1 MKKVFILIVGVL
13 LLTGC
18 GNKKITCTYKEESE
32 KYKQNRSLELIYVK
46 DNLASFTSNIKEEY
60 YDESLANDAY
70 IKYQTEYDN
79 YNNNDVLSSY
89 KKDNLIITAI
99 YQIDSDDIK
108 NKKVVFEFDLTKNKD
123 ALLKQLKSLG
133 YQCN

>member
-1 MKKVFILIVGVL
+1 MKKGLILLAGVL

-18 GNKKITCTYKEESE
+18 GNKKIMCTYKEESE

-70 IKYQTEYDN
+70 IKYQIEYDN

-108 NKKVVFEFDLTKNKD
+108 NKKVVFEFNLTKNKD

-133 YQCN
+133 YKCN